1 MFGDERRGTGLE
13 RRRLHERVV
22 ECGHQDDVRLRR
34 GALHPAAN
42 LQAVDVGHHEV
53 DDGDVRP
60 EARHRVDRLLTVR
73 DSGDNL
79 AGRSHQSLERTPDL
93 RMVVRYQDPRSW
105 PAIVGHVVTVSA
117 CCGRPEL
124 YAELVA
130 KWRGMNRLERRVNV
144 LLTLTCLVGVPA
156 TAFAQAAI
164 VGSVT
169 DPSSAP
175 VAGVAVETVSD
186 AVIEKT
192 RTTVTDAA
200 GRYRIENLRPG
211 VYDVRF
217 TLSGWKAYHL
227 EGLELTGSLTATVDA
242 QLALGDL
249 SDTIT
254 VIASSPVV
262 DTHSASRELTLPGD
276 AVRSLPTV
284 RGYNALL
291 VLAPGVVTNISD
303 TVMGPATIS
312 FALPGG
318 RQNEGRLQIDG
329 LNVGSPPNGNSA
341 TTYDVDIGRS
351 QEVTFSTLGALG
363 ESETS
368 GPVMNIVPKAG
379 GNTREGSFFASGSGK
394 GLQSDNLNAGLAA
407 SGVMA
412 TPFTHVYDISATF
425 GGPVVT
431 DRLWYFLT
439 AHSGGTTRTSTNV
452 FYNLNA
458 GNPLDWLYA
467 PDPTRREYSDRTFE
481 NASSRLTWHA
491 TPRNTI
497 GGFWDV
503 QSICR
508 ACTGATP
515 GLAEPQRISPEA
527 VGVLGRRLD
536 VTQAT
541 WSSPLTDRVLLEA
554 GYGGMYFGV
563 GNFER
568 EPNLTRDLIRVV
580 EQCATACTA
589 NGNIPGLA
597 YRSQDFS
604 VAHTG
609 SYLWKGSMSY
619 VTGTHTLKLG
629 YQHTFMTDDR
639 TWMTNNQDLTYRV
652 DNGRPNQLTESIS
665 PWVNDA
671 RAAWDAVFAQGRWT
685 TRRMTFQGALRFD
698 RASSWFPTQTEGP
711 SRFLPTPI
719 VIPET
724 RGVDSYK
731 DITPRIGI
739 AYDPSGHGTTA
750 VKFVA
755 GRYLEGVGISG
766 NYANANPT
774 LRMPQTTSTFGT
786 AGVTR
791 AWTDSNRNFVPDCE
805 LSNPAAQ
812 DVSASGGDVCGVL
825 SNVNFGRNVLT
836 NGFAPDILRGW
847 GVRPSDWSVAASFQ
861 QQIGSRSSID
871 VTYRRRS
878 FDGFTVLDNQSL
890 EAPDLTP
897 FSITA
902 PVDPRLPGGGGYVVD
917 GLYDV
922 VPEKAGQVNN
932 LVTAS
937 TAYGRWYQYFN
948 GIDVTVHARI
958 GAGLTV
964 VGGTSTG
971 QTVADS
977 CDVRAHLPELA
988 TSMTGTSAFGG
999 GLITSA
1005 VTPVSPYCHVAFGV
1019 LTQFRGFS
1027 SYVVPGIDLELA
1039 AAFQNKPGPLLAANY
1054 AAPNSVVFPSLGRDL
1069 SGGASNVTVNLIA
1082 PGSLYGDRI
1091 NQLDVR
1097 VAKMV
1102 KIGRSR
1108 TRGALDVYNV
1118 ANANTVLTYNNTFV
1132 PGGPWPQPLTVL
1144 SPRMFRISAEI
1155 DW

>member
-1 MFGDERRGTGLE
+1 MNPMERRLT
-13 RRRLHERVV
+13 
-22 ECGHQDDVRLRR
+22 
-34 GALHPAAN
+34 AL
-42 LQAVDVGHHEV
+42 
-53 DDGDVRP
+53 
-60 EARHRVDRLLTVR
+60 LLAC
-73 DSGDNL
+73 L
-79 AGRSHQSLERTPDL
+79 AG
-93 RMVVRYQDPRSW
+93 
-105 PAIVGHVVTVSA
+105 
-117 CCGRPEL
+117 
-124 YAELVA
+124 
-130 KWRGMNRLERRVNV
+130 
-144 LLTLTCLVGVPA
+144 VP
-156 TAFAQAAI
+156 TAVFAQAAI
-164 VGSVT
+164 AGSVT
-169 DPSSAP
+169 DPIGAP
-175 VAGVAVETVSD
+175 LAGVAVEAASD
-186 AVIEKT
+186 AVIEKI
-192 RTTVTDAA
+192 RTTVTDTA

-211 VYDVRF
+211 TYDVRF
-217 TLSGWKAYHL
+217 TLSGWKAYRL
-227 EGLELTGSLTATVDA
+227 EGLALTGSLTATVDA

-249 SDTIT
+249 TDTIT
-254 VIASSPVV
+254 VTASSPVV
-262 DTHSASRELTLPGD
+262 DTHSVSRELTLPGD

-284 RGYNALL
+284 RSYNALL

-318 RQNEGRLQIDG
+318 RQNEGRLQVDG
-329 LNVGSPPNGNSA
+329 FNIGSPPSGNSG
-341 TTYDVDIGRS
+341 TTYDVDVGRS
-351 QEVTFSTLGALG
+351 REVTFSTSGALG

-368 GPVMNIVPKAG
+368 GPVMNIVPNAG
-379 GNTREGSFFASGSGK
+379 GNTRQGSFFASGSSER
-394 GLQSDNLNAGLAA
+394 LQSNNLNADLSA

-412 TPFTHVYDISATF
+412 PTPFTHVYDISATF
-425 GGPVVT
+425 GGPIVT

-439 AHSGGTTRTSTNV
+439 AHSGGTTRQSTNV

-458 GNPLDWLYA
+458 GNPNAWLYA
-467 PDPTRREYSDRTFE
+467 PDSSRRAYSDRTFE
-481 NASSRLTWHA
+481 NASSRLTWRA

-497 GGFWDV
+497 AGFWDA

-541 WSSPLTDRVLLEA
+541 WSSPLTGRVLLEA

-568 EPNLTRDLIRVV
+568 EPNPTRDLVRVV
-580 EQCATACTA
+580 EQCASGCAA

-619 VTGTHTLKLG
+619 VTGTHTLKVG

-639 TWMTNNQDLTYRV
+639 TWMTNNQNLTYRV
-652 DNGRPNQLTESIS
+652 DNGSPNQLTESIS

-671 RAAWDAVFAQGRWT
+671 RAAWDALFAQGQWT
-685 TRRMTFQGALRFD
+685 TGRMTLQAAARFD
-698 RASSWFPTQTEGP
+698 RASSWFPVQREGP
-711 SRFLPTPI
+711 SRFLTTPI

-739 AYDPSGHGTTA
+739 AYDVSGHGTTA
-750 VKFVA
+750 VKLIA
-755 GRYLEGVGISG
+755 GKYLEGVGVSG

-774 LRMPQTTSTFGT
+774 LRMPQTTAAFGT

-791 AWTDSNRNFVPDCE
+791 AWTDSNQNFVPDCD
-805 LSNPAAQ
+805 LSDPGAQ
-812 DVSASGGDVCGVL
+812 DLRASGGDFCGVL

-836 NGFAPDILRGW
+836 NSFAPAILRGW
-847 GVRPSDWSVAASFQ
+847 GVRPADWNLTASFQ
-861 QQIGSRSSID
+861 QQLGARSWID
-871 VTYRRRS
+871 VTYRRRT

-890 EAPDLTP
+890 QPSDLTP

-902 PVDPRLPGGGGYVVD
+902 PVDSRLPGGGGYVVD

-932 LVTAS
+932 LVTS
-937 TAYGRWYQYFN
+937 SSAYGRWYQYFN
-948 GIDVTVHARI
+948 GVDVTVHARV
-958 GAGLTV
+958 GKSLTI

-977 CDVRAHLPELA
+977 CDVRANLPELA
-988 TSMTGTSAFGG
+988 TTMTGTSAFGG
-999 GLITSA
+999 GLVMSA

-1019 LTQFRGFS
+1019 LTQLRGFS

-1039 AAFQNKPGPLLAANY
+1039 TAFQSKPGPLLAANY
-1054 AAPNSVVFPSLGRDL
+1054 AATNSVVFPSLGRDL

-1091 NQLDVR
+1091 NQLDTR
-1097 VAKMV
+1097 VAKVV
-1102 KIGRSR
+1102 KIGRTR

-1118 ANANTVLTYNNTFV
+1118 ANASTVLTYNNTFV
-1132 PGGPWPQPLTVL
+1132 PGGSWLQPLTVL
-1144 SPRMFRISAEI
+1144 TPRMFRLSAEI